1 MSAFAEVAARWGG
14 HVWTV
19 MPTLGDLVWRPP
31 ATAARDET
39 IAVVD
44 DRFGPTTLRCS
55 LAVPP
60 RANDLVVL
68 VHGLGGSHRSG
79 YVRRA
84 ARVLQRRGFATLAVD
99 LRGADRRG
107 GGFYHV
113 ALVDDLAA
121 VCASPL
127 ARPFARLF
135 VLGFSMG
142 GHVAIWFAAS
152 AAEPRLAGVAALGAP
167 LDLGATQRHLDAP
180 ARVFYRRW
188 VLRGLKGI
196 YEAVAQRHAV
206 PTPVAQVRA
215 CRTFREWDALT
226 IAPRYGFASP
236 EEYYTA
242 CSAAHALKHLCTDT
256 VLVLAQHD
264 PIVPPHLA
272 VPFVDRA
279 PAGRL
284 HVCVLPRGGHLSFP
298 RDSELGLGVRA
309 GERGVVPQLAAY
321 WRA

>member
-19 MPTLGDLVWRPP
+19 MPTLGDLLWRAPG
-31 ATAARDET
+31 TAARDES

-44 DRFGPTTLRCS
+44 DRFGPTVLSCS
-55 LAVPP
+55 FVAPP
-60 RANDLVVL
+60 GARDLVVL
-68 VHGLGGSHRSG
+68 VHGLGGNRRSG
-79 YVRRA
+79 YVCRA
-84 ARVLQRRGFATLAVD
+84 ARALQRRGFATLAVD

-107 GGFYHV
+107 GGFYHA
-113 ALVDDLAA
+113 ALTEDLAA

-127 ARPFARLF
+127 LRPFARLF
-135 VLGFSMG
+135 VLGFSLG

-152 AAEPRLAGVAALGAP
+152 GAEPRLRGVAALGTP
-167 LDLGATQRHLDAP
+167 LDLHAAQQFLDAP
-180 ARVFYRRW
+180 GRAFYRRW
-188 VLRGLKGI
+188 VLRGLKDI
-196 YEAVAQRHAV
+196 YDAVAARHAV
-206 PTPVAQVRA
+206 PVPAAAVRR

-242 CSAAHALKHLCTDT
+242 CSAAHALPRLRTDT

-264 PIVPPHLA
+264 PIVPPQLA

-298 RDSELGLGVRA
+298 RASELGLGRA
-309 GERGVVPQLAAY
+309 HERGVVPQLAAY
-321 WRA
+321 WRS